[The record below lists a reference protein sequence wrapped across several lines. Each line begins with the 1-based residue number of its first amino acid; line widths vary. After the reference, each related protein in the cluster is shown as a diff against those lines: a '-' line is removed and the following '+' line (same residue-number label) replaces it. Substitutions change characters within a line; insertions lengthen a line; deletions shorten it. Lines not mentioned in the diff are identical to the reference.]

1 MLQFKMCMKIVVK
14 NASIYQNVSHVI
26 KTHVEKNN
34 CEAIFDIKLIRS
46 LEK

>member
-1 MLQFKMCMKIVVK
+1 MKIVVK

-26 KTHVEKNN
+26 KTHVEKND